1 MVNGVQRGL
10 VSAMDARESS
20 NRPLLE
26 LNSLRKSVPGGKLL
40 FDELNLSVGAGEFV
54 AIKGESGVGKSTLLN
69 MIAGLDL
76 ADAGTIAIDGTVLE
90 GLGDDA
96 RTKLRRDNI
105 GFVFQA
111 FHILPHLTLTQN
123 IALPLVL
130 QHAGAAEA
138 TARAR
143 AMLTAVGMEG
153 RGEDYPRAL
162 SGGEL
167 QRVAIARSL
176 VHRPRLILADEPT
189 GNLDPET
196 AMRILDLF
204 AKEVR
209 ESGAATL
216 LATHSDV
223 AASVADRTLKLTREG
238 LVNGR
243 AD

>member
-1 MVNGVQRGL
+1 MGP
-10 VSAMDARESS
+10 RESS

-26 LNSLRKSVPGGKLL
+26 LNALRKSVPGGKLL
-40 FDELNLSVGAGEFV
+40 FDGLNLSLGAGEFV

-76 ADAGTIAIDGTVLE
+76 ADAGSIAIDGTVLD
-90 GLGDDA
+90 GLDDDA
-96 RTKLRRDNI
+96 RTRLRRDTI

-111 FHILPHLTLTQN
+111 FHILPHLTLKQN

-130 QHAGAAEA
+130 QHVGAAEA
-138 TARAR
+138 TRRADL
-143 AMLTAVGMEG
+143 MLAAVGMEG

-167 QRVAIARSL
+167 QRVAIARAL

-189 GNLDPET
+189 GNLDPDT

-209 ESGAATL
+209 QSGAATL
-216 LATHSDV
+216 LVTHSDV